1 MILGFTGTQK
11 QPSLEQFD
19 ALYELVIRLTAGIKP
34 VEAHHGDCIGADYT
48 FHAICLE
55 LGIPVIIHPPESDKA
70 RAFCEGWED
79 MMEDKPYLVRNKDI
93 VNVSDIVVACP
104 PTFVELKRSGTWST
118 WRYAKKNGKETY
130 IVFPNG
136 DVEHG

>member
-1 MILGFTGTQK
+1 MILGFTGTQRK
-11 QPSLEQFD
+11 PSLEQFD

-55 LGIPVIIHPPESDKA
+55 LDIPVILHPPIVADK
-70 RAFCEGWED
+70 RAFCESATSVMDEKD
-79 MMEDKPYLVRNKDI
+79 YLVRNKDI

-136 DVEHG
+136 VIEQG